1 MDKPRWKYFTVAR
14 QDTGREMGNPDYI
27 EWQEEK
33 IKKLEAELLELEKK
47 YADAYFSKD
56 TYKQLESEIAVLNES
71 ISEYDKAV
79 NSLEAENQRL
89 TEAIEFE
96 INQPMQIARQQE
108 RLQKALEGL

>member
-1 MDKPRWKYFTVAR
+1 MSHYD
-14 QDTGREMGNPDYI
+14 DI
-27 EWQEEK
+27 EYLN
-33 IKKLEAELLELEKK
+33 KKLKECHDKYEQLEADYNDYRILAQTKIR
-47 YADAYFSKD
+47 
-56 TYKQLESEIAVLNES
+56 QLESEIAVLNES